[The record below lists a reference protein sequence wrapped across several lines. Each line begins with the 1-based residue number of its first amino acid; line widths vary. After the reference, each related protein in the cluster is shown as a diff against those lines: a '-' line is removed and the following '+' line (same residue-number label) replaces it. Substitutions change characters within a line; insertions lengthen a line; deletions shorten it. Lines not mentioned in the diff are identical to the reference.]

1 MYLAD
6 YHVHSRISPDA
17 SASMQ
22 EMAEAAIRLGF
33 QEICFTD
40 HVEPIRFG
48 TTEPRG
54 AYDWDPMIAEFRAA
68 RTAVGDRIT
77 LRLGAELGDAV
88 WGIRRM
94 ESMLAE
100 APPLDFL
107 IGSIHTLSE
116 KMEGRDLYFL
126 TPRDEQEARDCLA
139 DYLGQVRKLAE
150 WGRFQVLGH
159 LTLPLRYLNE
169 NRGMH
174 VSFDGFE
181 EEIAEIFRLIIPKG
195 IGIELNTNRGNTPL
209 PDEKWLRLYRSLGG
223 EIVTLG
229 TDAEQVLLR
238 PMLHIPAAERHLHP
252 DGGVVAVVEIAEVFK
267 YIPLA
272 LRRSQAVV
280 DILEGDGLGEGP
292 ALQPA
297 QAVREHIAEGDAL
310 LHCMGFPVPLGLADH
325 RLDLLTLGAGQLA
338 PCPCRFCGSCRFCL
352 QSLSPPVPIR
362 TAAPGRSTGCWSGRS
377 ASLGG

>member
-126 TPRDEQEARDCLA
+126 TPRDEQEARDCLPA
-139 DYLGQVRKLAE
+139 
-150 WGRFQVLGH
+150 
-159 LTLPLRYLNE
+159 
-169 NRGMH
+169 
-174 VSFDGFE
+174 
-181 EEIAEIFRLIIPKG
+181 IIMMP
-195 IGIELNTNRGNTPL
+195 
-209 PDEKWLRLYRSLGG
+209 
-223 EIVTLG
+223 
-229 TDAEQVLLR
+229 
-238 PMLHIPAAERHLHP
+238 
-252 DGGVVAVVEIAEVFK
+252 
-267 YIPLA
+267 
-272 LRRSQAVV
+272 
-280 DILEGDGLGEGP
+280 
-292 ALQPA
+292 
-297 QAVREHIAEGDAL
+297 
-310 LHCMGFPVPLGLADH
+310 H
-325 RLDLLTLGAGQLA
+325 RLPPPLTENML
-338 PCPCRFCGSCRFCL
+338 SCQVSHPIPTNM
-352 QSLSPPVPIR
+352 QSLI
-362 TAAPGRSTGCWSGRS
+362 
-377 ASLGG
+377 

>member
-116 KMEGRDLYFL
+116 KMEAG
-126 TPRDEQEARDCLA
+126 TCIS
-139 DYLGQVRKLAE
+139 
-150 WGRFQVLGH
+150 
-159 LTLPLRYLNE
+159 LP
-169 NRGMH
+169 RGM
-174 VSFDGFE
+174 
-181 EEIAEIFRLIIPKG
+181 
-195 IGIELNTNRGNTPL
+195 NRKRGTAL
-209 PDEKWLRLYRSLGG
+209 PTTWAR
-223 EIVTLG
+223 
-229 TDAEQVLLR
+229 
-238 PMLHIPAAERHLHP
+238 
-252 DGGVVAVVEIAEVFK
+252 
-267 YIPLA
+267 
-272 LRRSQAVV
+272 
-280 DILEGDGLGEGP
+280 
-292 ALQPA
+292 
-297 QAVREHIAEGDAL
+297 
-310 LHCMGFPVPLGLADH
+310 
-325 RLDLLTLGAGQLA
+325 
-338 PCPCRFCGSCRFCL
+338 CGS
-352 QSLSPPVPIR
+352 S
-362 TAAPGRSTGCWSGRS
+362 RS
-377 ASLGG
+377 GGDSRYWAI

>member
-22 EMAEAAIRLGF
+22 EMAEAASRLGF

-150 WGRFQVLGH
+150 WGRF
-159 LTLPLRYLNE
+159 
-169 NRGMH
+169 
-174 VSFDGFE
+174 
-181 EEIAEIFRLIIPKG
+181 AEIFRLIIPKG

-229 TDAEQVLLR
+229 TDAHTPGFV
-238 PMLHIPAAERHLHP
+238 
-252 DGGVVAVVEIAEVFK
+252 GC
-267 YIPLA
+267 
-272 LRRSQAVV
+272 
-280 DILEGDGLGEGP
+280 
-292 ALQPA
+292 
-297 QAVREHIAEGDAL
+297 AVREGQAL
-310 LHCMGFPVPLGLADH
+310 LRACGFRRFAAFRQGKPVWHEL
-325 RLDLLTLGAGQLA
+325 
-338 PCPCRFCGSCRFCL
+338 
-352 QSLSPPVPIR
+352 
-362 TAAPGRSTGCWSGRS
+362 
-377 ASLGG
+377 

>member
-1 MYLAD
+1 MPPG
-6 YHVHSRISPDA
+6 R
-17 SASMQ
+17 
-22 EMAEAAIRLGF
+22 RW
-33 QEICFTD
+33 
-40 HVEPIRFG
+40 G
-48 TTEPRG
+48 T
-54 AYDWDPMIAEFRAA
+54 
-68 RTAVGDRIT
+68 RIT

-229 TDAEQVLLR
+229 DGCPHAGVCGLCR
-238 PMLHIPAAERHLHP
+238 P
-252 DGGVVAVVEIAEVFK
+252 GGG
-267 YIPLA
+267 
-272 LRRSQAVV
+272 RRCC
-280 DILEGDGLGEGP
+280 GP
-292 ALQPA
+292 ADS
-297 QAVREHIAEGDAL
+297 AVLPPSGRGNQ
-310 LHCMGFPVPLGLADH
+310 CGMNC
-325 RLDLLTLGAGQLA
+325 DLLFRGKLA
-338 PCPCRFCGSCRFCL
+338 IINPFQPHS
-352 QSLSPPVPIR
+352 SPNGM
-362 TAAPGRSTGCWSGRS
+362 T
-377 ASLGG
+377 

>member
-150 WGRFQVLGH
+150 WGRVQVLGH
-159 LTLPLRYLNE
+159 LTLPLRY
-169 NRGMH
+169 
-174 VSFDGFE
+174 
-181 EEIAEIFRLIIPKG
+181 
-195 IGIELNTNRGNTPL
+195 
-209 PDEKWLRLYRSLGG
+209 
-223 EIVTLG
+223 
-229 TDAEQVLLR
+229 
-238 PMLHIPAAERHLHP
+238 
-252 DGGVVAVVEIAEVFK
+252 
-267 YIPLA
+267 
-272 LRRSQAVV
+272 
-280 DILEGDGLGEGP
+280 
-292 ALQPA
+292 
-297 QAVREHIAEGDAL
+297 
-310 LHCMGFPVPLGLADH
+310 
-325 RLDLLTLGAGQLA
+325 
-338 PCPCRFCGSCRFCL
+338 
-352 QSLSPPVPIR
+352 
-362 TAAPGRSTGCWSGRS
+362 
-377 ASLGG
+377 

>member
-107 IGSIHTLSE
+107 IGWTW
-116 KMEGRDLYFL
+116 
-126 TPRDEQEARDCLA
+126 C
-139 DYLGQVRKLAE
+139 
-150 WGRFQVLGH
+150 
-159 LTLPLRYLNE
+159 
-169 NRGMH
+169 
-174 VSFDGFE
+174 
-181 EEIAEIFRLIIPKG
+181 
-195 IGIELNTNRGNTPL
+195 
-209 PDEKWLRLYRSLGG
+209 GG
-223 EIVTLG
+223 
-229 TDAEQVLLR
+229 
-238 PMLHIPAAERHLHP
+238 PPAAGFSHRLHP
-252 DGGVVAVVEIAEVFK
+252 HPVGEDGGPGPVFP
-267 YIPLA
+267 Y
-272 LRRSQAVV
+272 
-280 DILEGDGLGEGP
+280 P
-292 ALQPA
+292 A
-297 QAVREHIAEGDAL
+297 G
-310 LHCMGFPVPLGLADH
+310 
-325 RLDLLTLGAGQLA
+325 
-338 PCPCRFCGSCRFCL
+338 
-352 QSLSPPVPIR
+352 
-362 TAAPGRSTGCWSGRS
+362 
-377 ASLGG
+377 

>member
-40 HVEPIRFG
+40 HVEPIR
-48 TTEPRG
+48 G

-68 RTAVGDRIT
+68 RTAVEDRIT

-229 TDAEQVLLR
+229 TDAPIILAGGHSPGRRL
-238 PMLHIPAAERHLHP
+238 AEV
-252 DGGVVAVVEIAEVFK
+252 GVVA
-267 YIPLA
+267 A
-272 LRRSQAVV
+272 LRRVAAEVLVFMAQLLQKLDDVAFQRVAAVIRTQS
-280 DILEGDGLGEGP
+280 DFHGDRSPFQIKSSHSERNGAG
-292 ALQPA
+292 
-297 QAVREHIAEGDAL
+297 
-310 LHCMGFPVPLGLADH
+310 M
-325 RLDLLTLGAGQLA
+325 DLL
-338 PCPCRFCGSCRFCL
+338 
-352 QSLSPPVPIR
+352 
-362 TAAPGRSTGCWSGRS
+362 
-377 ASLGG
+377 